1 MIKLLDILKEISI
14 NPSLFIF
21 KNFKPIVG
29 ITKVETDFFSADY
42 YVELVDLG
50 SYYTFIPYGDQPFV
64 VLIPKNYIEVTNKT
78 GDTNE
83 EYVKASIEQIKDLI
97 KNNKIYKAIPIK

>member
-1 MIKLLDILKEISI
+1 MIKLLDILKELTVNQPGFVFS
-14 NPSLFIF
+14 
-21 KNFKPIVG
+21 NFKPIVG
-29 ITKVETDFFSADY
+29 ITKTETDFFRADY

-64 VLIPKNYIEVTNKT
+64 VLIPKNYIEVTDKT
-78 GDTNE
+78 GYANE

-97 KNNKIYKAIPIK
+97 RKNKIIKIK